1 MRSVSRR
8 GARYWFDD
16 GGRFALA
23 CVRIGVAIAVL
34 LTLRNIAELP
44 EPLAAPNG
52 VYRPVGIWMLY
63 GSSPPSEALVQALWA
78 VAWVATFAMLVGLSS
93 RIAVVAS
100 VVASVALASLIFS
113 AKSAS
118 WSHQHNVVF
127 VAQLALVGGRVG
139 DTLSLDAVIRRLRG
153 VPPLDVPRGYQWSL
167 RLCQLAV
174 ALMFVSAA
182 FFKLAQ
188 GQFTLRWALSDNLR
202 HQLMVT
208 FDLAGKPRPAVAEW
222 LLESVWRYRLA
233 ALMNFGSQ
241 LGPLLA
247 VVFVRRPWI
256 RALGGALFAVEV
268 LALAVVVDLW
278 DLRWLPLVAVFI
290 DWDRLFRRPA
300 PPEAPAAWRPPR
312 AAWWYVLAFVTYD
325 VVVSFVPRLDAR
337 LNTYPFSSYPMYST
351 IRARAPYTE
360 HLSYGVPGDRYHTL
374 GTAPQSLIDY
384 ALDHR
389 YRGRYTPR
397 DADAL
402 EGQLRMILARS
413 RTQYTDW
420 QWPTLR
426 HSLSLFVAP
435 PYPAPARFEETSIAT
450 TGELTADGTF
460 RTLLGHWRGTQL
472 ELDPRGLVLADAITF
487 DLYVDDVAEPRRL
500 TATRTGPTTWD
511 LGEAA
516 PPVSFLVATLDG
528 TAWLAAWRRDWRWG
542 GM

>member
-1 MRSVSRR
+1 MSRR
-8 GARYWFDD
+8 WARYWFDD

-23 CVRIGVAIAVL
+23 CVRVGVAIAVL

-52 VYRPVGIWMLY
+52 VYRPVGIWMLL
-63 GSSPPSEALVQALWA
+63 GASPPPESLIQALWA

-93 RIAVVAS
+93 RLAVLAS
-100 VVASVALASLIFS
+100 FVTSVALAALIFS

-127 VAQLALVGGRVG
+127 VAQLALIGGRVG
-139 DTLSLDAVIRRLRG
+139 DTLSLDAVIRKLRG
-153 VPPLDVPRGYQWSL
+153 VAPLNVPRGYQWSL

-174 ALMFVSAA
+174 ALMFASAA

-208 FDLAGKPRPAVAEW
+208 FDLSGKSRPAVAEW

-233 ALMNFGSQ
+233 ALMNFGTQ

-247 VVFVRRPWI
+247 VMFVRRPWI
-256 RALGGALFAVEV
+256 RALAGALFVLEV
-268 LALAVVVDLW
+268 IALGVVVDLW

-290 DWDRLFRRPA
+290 DWDRLVRRPA
-300 PPEAPAAWRPPR
+300 PPEAPATWRPPR
-312 AAWWYVLAFVTYD
+312 AAWWYVLAFVAYD
-325 VVVSFVPRLDAR
+325 LLVSFVPRLDTR
-337 LNTYPFSSYPMYST
+337 LNTYPFTAYPMYST

-360 HLSYGVPGDRYHTL
+360 HLSYGVPGDRYHSF
-374 GTAPQSLIDY
+374 GGAPQGLVDY

-402 EGQLRMILARS
+402 EGQLRMILDRS

-420 QWPTLR
+420 QWPALR

-435 PYPAPARFEETSIAT
+435 PYPAPARFEETSIAII
-450 TGELTADGTF
+450 GEITSDGGF
-460 RTLLGHWRGTQL
+460 RTLLGQWRGTRVV
-472 ELDPRGLVLADAITF
+472 LDPRGVDPADVAFLVYT
-487 DLYVDDVAEPRRL
+487 DDVAEPRRL
-500 TATRTGPTTWD
+500 TATRIDQRTWD
-511 LGEAA
+511 LGETG
-516 PPVSFLVATLDG
+516 PPVSFLVAVVDG
-528 TAWLAAWRRDWRWG
+528 TPWLAAWRREWRWG

>member
-8 GARYWFDD
+8 WARYWFDD

-23 CVRIGVAIAVL
+23 CVRIGVAVAVL

-44 EPLAAPNG
+44 EPLAAPAG
-52 VYRPVGIWMLY
+52 VYRPVGIWMLL
-63 GSSPPSEALVQALWA
+63 GSAPPPPSFVEALWA

-93 RIAVVAS
+93 RIAVIAS
-100 VVASVALASLIFS
+100 FVTSVALASLIFS
-113 AKSAS
+113 AKSVS

-139 DTLSLDAVIRRLRG
+139 DALSLDAVIRRLRG
-153 VPPLDVPRGYQWSL
+153 LPPLDVPRGYQWSL

-202 HQLMVT
+202 HHLLVR
-208 FDLAGKPRPAVAEW
+208 FDLADQPRPPVADW
-222 LLESVWRYRLA
+222 LLQSVWRWRVA
-233 ALMNFGSQ
+233 ALLNIVSQ
-241 LGPLLA
+241 LAPLFA
-247 VVFVRRPWI
+247 VLFVRRPWI
-256 RALGGALFAVEV
+256 RALAGLFFAIEV
-268 LALAVVVDLW
+268 LALGLVVDLW

-290 DWDRLFRRPA
+290 DWDALARRPA
-300 PPEAPAAWRPPR
+300 PAPAPSTWRAPR
-312 AAWWYVLAFVTYD
+312 AVQWYVLVFVVYD
-325 VVVSFVPRLDAR
+325 GLCSFVPKLDVT
-337 LNTYPFSSYPMYST
+337 LNTYPFSSFPMYSR

-360 HLSYGVPGDRYHTL
+360 HLSYGVPGDRYQSP
-374 GTAPQSLIDY
+374 GNAPQDLVDY

-397 DADAL
+397 DADTL
-402 EGQLRMILARS
+402 EGQLRMILDRS
-413 RTQYTDW
+413 RAQYPDW
-420 QWPTLR
+420 QWPALR

-435 PYPAPARFEETSIAT
+435 PYPAPARFEETAIAA
-450 TGELTADGTF
+450 TGELAADGSF
-460 RTLLGHWRGTQL
+460 RTLLGHWRGTQV
-472 ELDPRGLVLADAITF
+472 ELDPRGLVLTDAITF
-487 DLYVDDVAEPRRL
+487 DVYVDDVAEPRRL

-511 LGEAA
+511 LGEPA

-528 TAWLAAWRRDWRWG
+528 TAWLAAWRREWRWG